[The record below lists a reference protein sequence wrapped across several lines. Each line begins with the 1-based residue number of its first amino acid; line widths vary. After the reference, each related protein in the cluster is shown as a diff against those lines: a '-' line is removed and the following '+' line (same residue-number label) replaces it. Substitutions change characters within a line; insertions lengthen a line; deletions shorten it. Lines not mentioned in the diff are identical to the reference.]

1 MTRDRPN
8 FHQAELSE
16 RYRVLLDIG
25 NTLTRT
31 LSAEEL
37 YRVIYRETARVLESA
52 GFYISLYAR
61 DQDLATVVFYADRG
75 EERRVEI
82 TYRGSDSDVI
92 RAARPTL
99 INDRVHAHS
108 LLVLGERD
116 SEITRSAISAPL
128 RNKGRVIGAVSCQSY
143 RPSAYS
149 EGDLE
154 LLQGIADIAAVAI
167 ENARHIAELQQR
179 RLEAERMEEIGLALT
194 GTLDAQEVIPKIV
207 DAVLELLHA
216 DAAAVWLID
225 DDGSARLAASGGSV
239 LLPEGSAWEIP
250 ETALQQLRERGT
262 PLVVP
267 DLSVEE
273 SLLPELRARLDVTSA
288 LLVPLT
294 IGDQLAGALSAGHR
308 LTHTFTNDELHL
320 VRRLA
325 SQASVALQNAKLH
338 QRLQALSLTDP
349 LTGLP
354 NRRHLQMHLQRE
366 LAAARR
372 GRLLTLVIFD
382 LDNFKTFN
390 DTRGHVA
397 GDEALRQVGRVLMR
411 EARAMNVVARYGG
424 DEFVSVLAGSGALEG
439 LQHAKRIADAVDR
452 DPFLSRNGMSV
463 SYGISQFDRGMRS
476 IDDIIRAA
484 DQNLYAFKRQRRRAA
499 GGQEPERG

>member
-1 MTRDRPN
+1 MTRDRPRIQ
-8 FHQAELSE
+8 QADLSE

-37 YRVIYRETARVLESA
+37 YRIIYRETARVLESA
-52 GFYISLYAR
+52 GFYISLYQE
-61 DQDLATVVFYADRG
+61 DGDLATVVFYADRG

-99 INDRVHAHS
+99 IDDRVHAHS

-154 LLQGIADIAAVAI
+154 LLQGIADIAAVAV
-167 ENARHIAELQQR
+167 ENARHISELEQR
-179 RLEAERMEEIGLALT
+179 RLEAERMEELGLALT
-194 GTLDAQEVIPKIV
+194 STLDAEEVIPKVV
-207 DAVLELLHA
+207 DAVLELLRA
-216 DAAAVWLID
+216 DAAALWLLE
-225 DDGSARLAASGGSV
+225 DGSARLAASGGQV
-239 LLPEGSAWEIP
+239 PLPEGTTWEMP
-250 ETALQQLRERGT
+250 AEALQRLRDHTT
-262 PLVVP
+262 PLRAP
-267 DLSVEE
+267 DPDREDP
-273 SLLPELRARLDVTSA
+273 LLAELRARLDVNCA
-288 LLVPLT
+288 ILMPLT
-294 IGDQLAGALSAGHR
+294 VGERLAGALTAGRQR
-308 LTHTFTNDELHL
+308 LLPFTNDEVHL
-320 VRRLA
+320 LRRLA
-325 SQASVALQNAKLH
+325 SQASVALQNAQLH

-354 NRRHLQMHLQRE
+354 NRRHLQIHLQRE

-372 GRLLTLVIFD
+372 GRALTLVIFD

-397 GDEALRQVGRVLMR
+397 GDEALRQVGRVLLR

-439 LQHAKRIADAVDR
+439 LQHAKRIAEAVDR
-452 DPFLSRNGMSV
+452 DPYLSRHGMSL
-463 SYGISQFDRGMRS
+463 SYGISQFDRAMRT

-484 DQNLYAFKRQRRRAA
+484 DQNLYAFKSQRRRS
-499 GGQEPERG
+499 RGTEGPRG